1 MIKIL
6 LFKFLDIEVNPIL
19 PDIDP
24 NEETLKSLTEKITFW
39 GIILSIFAIIITIL
53 LIIIIYK
60 INKNNYK
67 KNEE

>member
-1 MIKIL
+1 MI
-6 LFKFLDIEVNPIL
+6 KFLDIEINPIL

-24 NEETLKSLTEKITFW
+24 NEETLKTLTEKITFL

-67 KNEE
+67 KNEGETK

>member
-60 INKNNYK
+60 INKNNHK

>member
-1 MIKIL
+1 MI
-6 LFKFLDIEVNPIL
+6 KFLDIEVNPIL

-60 INKNNYK
+60 INKNNHK
-67 KNEE
+67 KNEGETK

>member
-1 MIKIL
+1 MI
-6 LFKFLDIEVNPIL
+6 KFLDIEINPIL

-24 NEETLKSLTEKITFW
+24 NEETLKTLTEKITFW

-67 KNEE
+67 KNEGETK

>member
-1 MIKIL
+1 MI
-6 LFKFLDIEVNPIL
+6 KFLDIEINPIL

-24 NEETLKSLTEKITFW
+24 NEETLKTLTEKITFW

-67 KNEE
+67 KNEGETKW